1 MSSSIFLSTH
11 DLKQAVVSVANNYSS
26 EVRAQSLELQVK
38 STEAGEAET
47 YLEIEMVLESYGPAE
62 GLFDWAIKSFLR
74 TLLNR
79 RHVVCVALTEVSPRV
94 LHFKIWPETIA
105 LGMFQRIA
113 KVLLNLQLPDFI
125 EISRDFS
132 SVKIHLDKIFLPLP
146 GEPSLVALPDLFH
159 VQRFGFHS
167 GSPGAVGVDFEII
180 SSTPQ

>member
-1 MSSSIFLSTH
+1 MMANF
-11 DLKQAVVSVANNYSS
+11 VVQCGFFGWMGLATPQDETTLILPSPPVAALPSGGATLGS
-26 EVRAQSLELQVK
+26 LRRPRRGVRGKDKAPLQNK
-38 STEAGEAET
+38 IYT
-47 YLEIEMVLESYGPAE
+47 P
-62 GLFDWAIKSFLR
+62 
-74 TLLNR
+74 

-113 KVLLNLQLPDFI
+113 TVLLNLLLPDFI

-167 GSPGAVGVDFEII
+167 GSPGAVGVDFEIM

>member
-1 MSSSIFLSTH
+1 
-11 DLKQAVVSVANNYSS
+11 
-26 EVRAQSLELQVK
+26 VRGKDKAPLQNK
-38 STEAGEAET
+38 IYT
-47 YLEIEMVLESYGPAE
+47 P
-62 GLFDWAIKSFLR
+62 
-74 TLLNR
+74 

-113 KVLLNLQLPDFI
+113 TVLLNLQLPDFI

-167 GSPGAVGVDFEII
+167 GSPGAVGVDFEIM